1 MSNSCKM
8 RPPYYILINDKDFE
22 HLKFYHDY
30 NYKNIHYENEFG
42 DHSAETEVYTKKY
55 PRPIHIG
62 PRRMRYIETALKFR
76 TKIAKIKELPESD
89 LKIVQVEKS
98 LARTVDKIKKGSLE
112 AIPFEGVY
120 K

>member
-1 MSNSCKM
+1 MGNSCKM

-30 NYKNIHYENEFG
+30 NFKNIHYENEFG
-42 DHSAETEVYTKKY
+42 DHSAETEVYIKKY

-76 TKIAKIKELPESD
+76 TKIAKIKELPEPN

-98 LARTVDKIKKGSLE
+98 LARTVNKIKKGLFRSY
-112 AIPFEGVY
+112 FF
-120 K
+120 

>member
-1 MSNSCKM
+1 MSDNYKM
-8 RPPYYILINDKDFE
+8 RPPYYILINDKDFK

-30 NYKNIHYENEFG
+30 NFKNIHYENEFG
-42 DHSAETEVYTKKY
+42 DHSAETKVYTKKY
-55 PRPIHIG
+55 SRPIHIG

-98 LARTVDKIKKGSLE
+98 LTRTVNKIKKGSLE
-112 AIPFEGVY
+112 AISFEGVY